1 MLQRRDSNRRLQRD
15 AYMKETDAA
24 DRSADPTPQI
34 FVAWVCS
41 ESPSL
46 LSFPRRFIHI
56 FVCFDLL
63 VFK

>member
-15 AYMKETDAA
+15 ANIKRANTA
-24 DRSADPTPQI
+24 DRSADLTP
-34 FVAWVCS
+34 FVMQAWVYS
-41 ESPSL
+41 KSPSL
-46 LSFPRRFIHI
+46 LSFPHRFIHI